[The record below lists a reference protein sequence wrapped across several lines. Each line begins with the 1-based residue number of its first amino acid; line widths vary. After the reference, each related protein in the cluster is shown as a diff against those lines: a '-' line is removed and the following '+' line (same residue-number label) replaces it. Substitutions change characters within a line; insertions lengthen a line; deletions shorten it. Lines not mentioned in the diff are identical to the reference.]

1 MNARSALAVPLA
13 LLLAAAAPLP
23 QPSPQSLAQP
33 PAHPTRDA
41 LIAYRVVPAAGE
53 AISVGVAMR
62 AGGKGFRMDLP
73 DKTYILAE
81 PAIHTILLVVPL
93 ERTVLDMP
101 WTDGPQTLFLVDEQR
116 QFAKKNETS
125 IAGLRCTVWEAE
137 EKRASLCV
145 TGSGLILRNESRDDQ
160 GRRNLVEATL
170 VRFQSLPP
178 AAFAVP
184 PGFEKLSPLPPAL
197 VP

>member
-1 MNARSALAVPLA
+1 MIARAALAAPLA
-13 LLLAAAAPLP
+13 LLLTAAAL
-23 QPSPQSLAQP
+23 P
-33 PAHPTRDA
+33 PAPASSAPPPNPTRDA

-53 AISVGVAMR
+53 AITVGVAMR

-73 DKTYILAE
+73 DQTYILAE

-93 ERTVLDMP
+93 EHTVLDMP
-101 WTDGPQTLFLVDEQR
+101 WTDGPQTLFLVDEQQ
-116 QFAKKNETS
+116 QFAKRNEIS

-137 EKRASLCV
+137 EKHASLCV
-145 TGSGLILRNESRDDQ
+145 TVSGLILRNESQDDQ
-160 GRRNLVEATL
+160 GRRNLVEATQ

-178 AAFAVP
+178 AAFAIP

>member
-1 MNARSALAVPLA
+1 MTARST
-13 LLLAAAAPLP
+13 LAAAAALLLTAAAPP
-23 QPSPQSLAQP
+23 PTPGPAQP
-33 PAHPTRDA
+33 PPNPTRDA
-41 LIAYRVVPAAGE
+41 LIAYRIVPAAGE
-53 AISVGVAMR
+53 AINASVAMR

-73 DKTYILAE
+73 DQTYILAE
-81 PAIHTILLVVPL
+81 PAIHTILMVVPL

-101 WTDGPQTLFLVDEQR
+101 WTDGPQTLFLIDSQQ

-125 IAGLRCTVWEAE
+125 VAGLRCTVWEAE
-137 EKRASLCV
+137 QKHASLCV
-145 TGSGLILRNESRDDQ
+145 TNSGLILRNESQDDQ
-160 GRRNLVEATL
+160 GRRNLVEATA